1 MDANID
7 NRYHSQ
13 VIRFIP
19 ALTLLLAQGCVP
31 VWLPPADEVLLAVAL
46 RQDPHSTLEGLE
58 AGRTLILDRCANCH
72 APPTPTV
79 IHDERWP
86 DLLPRMVERAEL
98 NAEETARLV
107 AYLEAGADVPPP
119 AD

>member
-1 MDANID
+1 MIT
-7 NRYHSQ
+7 
-13 VIRFIP
+13 FGP

-31 VWLPPADEVLLAVAL
+31 VWLPPADEVLLAAGL
-46 RQDPHSTLEGLE
+46 RHDPHSTLEGLGE
-58 AGRTLILDRCANCH
+58 GRALVLDRCANCH

-98 NAEETARLV
+98 TAEETERLL